1 MRLPLCGKAAFSIVI
16 GQGNGSGMGEVML
29 LNGRLHH
36 MRTLAAACIIGTCL
50 TACGETTNEF
60 TVFAD
65 PGEYEWY
72 SCEQLLP
79 LRKPL
84 EDHENELKLLIHK
97 AKQSTG
103 GAAIS
108 VMAYQSDYVTVHEQI
123 KVLDATARIKK
134 CKIPNDPTQSSSAI
148 R

>member
-1 MRLPLCGKAAFSIVI
+1 
-16 GQGNGSGMGEVML
+16 MGEVML
-29 LNGRLHH
+29 LSGLLHH
-36 MRTLAAACIIGTCL
+36 MRDLAAACIIGTCL

>member
-1 MRLPLCGKAAFSIVI
+1 
-16 GQGNGSGMGEVML
+16 ML
-29 LNGRLHH
+29 LNGLLHH
-36 MRTLAAACIIGTCL
+36 TWNLTAACIIGTCL
-50 TACGETTNEF
+50 TACGETVTEF

-72 SCEQLLP
+72 SCQQLLP

-84 EDHENELKLLIHK
+84 EDHENELKLLIDK
-97 AKQSTG
+97 AKQGTG

-108 VMAYQSDYVTVHEQI
+108 VMAYQSDYVTVREQI

-134 CKIPNDPTQSSSAI
+134 CKIPNDPTQSNSAI